1 MILRSGATLLLPL
14 LLAAACVV
22 GAAPAQ
28 PAPALPTSDT
38 ASQRLADATTAF
50 YQRLGSTH
58 AWVGH
63 PERLGPLRRV
73 LLELRGDGLTPEHY
87 GLGLID
93 AAAAETDPQAQDA
106 LDLQLTR
113 GFLLAMIHVYRGKL
127 DPHELDAVWNVE
139 RRPVDLD
146 AALAQATDAVAQGRI
161 EEFARRARP
170 DHPFYGRLRDALSQ
184 LYRAQEQG
192 GWGAIDEGPTIDPG
206 ASDPRVPQLRRRL
219 ARGGYLPEFA
229 GTDGSDP
236 VYDTALQSAVSRFQE
251 FQYLDADARV
261 GRQTVAAMNV
271 PIEQRIAQLR
281 ANLER
286 SRWLLHQLGDEL
298 VVVDIAGYRLHFIQR
313 GIPVFTTR
321 VQVGKPVR
329 RTPIFG
335 SRITHLTLNPTW
347 VMPPTI
353 FKEDALPQIRR
364 SLGYLS
370 KQRLR
375 VLDARGRELDP
386 NAIDWR
392 APPPGLLLRQDAGP
406 DGALGRIAI
415 RFPNPYAVYLHETP
429 HAQLFSS
436 AQRAFSSGCIRVEAP
451 IDLALLLLGSDS
463 GWTRETLDAAFATRR
478 TQEVTLARPVP
489 ILLMYWT
496 ADLHVDGPP
505 GFKPDVYGLDAAV
518 IEALDRPPAP
528 P

>member
-1 MILRSGATLLLPL
+1 MALRSGATLLLL
-14 LLAAACVV
+14 LLAAACIV
-22 GAAPAQ
+22 GAAPAE
-28 PAPALPTSDT
+28 PAPALSSTEP
-38 ASQRLADATTAF
+38 ASQRLADATTTF
-50 YQRLGSTH
+50 YGRLGSSR

-63 PERLGPLRRV
+63 PERLDPLRRV
-73 LLELRGDGLTPEHY
+73 LLELRDDGLTPAHY
-87 GLGLID
+87 GVGLID
-93 AAAAETDPQAQDA
+93 AATTEADPKAQDA

-146 AALAQATDAVAQGRI
+146 AALAEATDAVAQGRI
-161 EEFARRARP
+161 EAFARRARP
-170 DHPFYGRLRDALSQ
+170 EHPFYGRLRDALSQ
-184 LYRAQEQG
+184 LYRTQEQG
-192 GWGAIDEGPTIDPG
+192 GWGAIDEGPTIEPG
-206 ASDPRVPQLRRRL
+206 ASDLRVPQLRRRL
-219 ARGGYLPEFA
+219 ARGGYLPGFA
-229 GTDGSDP
+229 GGDETDL
-236 VYDTALQSAVSRFQE
+236 VYDAALQSAVKRFQE

-286 SRWLLHQLGDEL
+286 SRWLLHQLGDDL

-313 GIPVFTTR
+313 GVRVFTTR
-321 VQVGKPVR
+321 VQVGKPIR

-335 SRITHLTLNPTW
+335 SLITHLTLNPTW

-353 FKEDALPQIRR
+353 FKEDALPRIRR
-364 SLGYLS
+364 DLGYLS
-370 KQRLR
+370 DQRLR

-386 NAIDWR
+386 RAIDWR

-429 HAQLFSS
+429 NAQLFSS
-436 AQRAFSSGCIRVEAP
+436 SQRAFSSGCIRVEAP
-451 IDLALLLLGSDS
+451 VDLALLLLGSDS
-463 GWTRETLDAAFATRR
+463 GWTPDTLDTAFATRR
-478 TQEVTLARPVP
+478 TREVTLPRPVP

-496 ADLHVDGPP
+496 ADLHLDGPP
-505 GFKPDVYGLDAAV
+505 GFKPDIYGLDAAV
-518 IEALDRPPAP
+518 IEALDRLPAP